1 LSLLHQ
7 VYRKVVRDEISAS
20 QGCRVLRRIERQVS
34 HLNYMRTGADGQT
47 IPYPVWVL
55 ILVAAVASATAS
67 RVAFAGSFVDIL
79 MSGVLGSILAIVQF
93 TIAGRHR
100 LLSNIFEIGMAGIL
114 AFFAVCPLC
123 LNRITADRIARTRQ
137 YGLLLLPVCGLCFYR
152 PHSSWVAYLPRST

>member
-1 LSLLHQ
+1 
-7 VYRKVVRDEISAS
+7 
-20 QGCRVLRRIERQVS
+20 
-34 HLNYMRTGADGQT
+34 M
-47 IPYPVWVL
+47 L

-114 AFFAVCPLC
+114 AFFAVCSFPFLSDR
-123 LNRITADRIARTRQ
+123 LPADETARTRQ
-137 YGLLLLPVCGLCFYR
+137 YGLLLLPISGVCRYR
-152 PHSSWVAYLPRST
+152 PYPTWVAYLPRSP